1 MEMKGDNCMKP
12 TFAKLG
18 LKMNN
23 NIKTI
28 IINEQEIEVKQ
39 YAPINEKLVMIGNII
54 N

>member
-1 MEMKGDNCMKP
+1 MKP

-28 IINEQEIEVKQ
+28 IVNDQEIEIKQ
-39 YAPINEKLVMIGNII
+39 KGII
-54 N
+54 

>member
-1 MEMKGDNCMKP
+1 MEIKGGKYMKP

-28 IINEQEIEVKQ
+28 IINDQEIEIK
-39 YAPINEKLVMIGNII
+39 
-54 N
+54 